1 LLSSLVDEYLA
12 EYLPSRGCR
21 RSTALDY
28 TNTLRGH
35 VLPTLGDV
43 ALVQLESQPELLD
56 QYITAKRRQGLAAK
70 TIANHLR
77 TLSAMFEYA
86 RRRRR
91 MQINPVGLLEPLSV
105 PTPDT
110 PILRE
115 EEIAALLN
123 ASGSRRTLPS
133 RENTN
138 GGRWRGG

>member
-1 LLSSLVDEYLA
+1 
-12 EYLPSRGCR
+12 LPSRGCR

-56 QYITAKRRQGLAAK
+56 QYIAAKRRQGLAAK